1 MICSILEQFRPFMES
16 GVPEL
21 NLPPLDPLAVDHI
34 TFKFF
39 DATVEFNEV
48 LFMGFK
54 ENIVK
59 YSRIDPDEKYETTIS
74 VIRYKISTRL
84 DI

>member
-1 MICSILEQFRPFMES
+1 M
-16 GVPEL
+16 PEL
-21 NLPPLDPLAVDHI
+21 NLPPLDPLGVDHI
-34 TFKFF
+34 TFNFF

-59 YSRIDPDEKYETTIS
+59 YSRIDPDEKY
-74 VIRYKISTRL
+74 
-84 DI
+84 